1 MDLSLKYF
9 GKHFTILL
17 VDDREE
23 NLYALEK
30 TLQND
35 HLKMIKCLSGEE
47 ALKIALKEDIAL
59 ILLDVQMPGMDGFE
73 VAEILASSKKTKN
86 IPIIFITA
94 ISKEKEFILKGY
106 EKGAVDYIPKPVDSD
121 LLKTKVD
128 LFLKLFEQHRELEKA
143 REELEATNQSLEVKV
158 AQRTKELE
166 ASRELAEKSLKIKEE
181 FLANMSHE
189 IRTPVN
195 AILGFTE
202 LVLKTDLNPEQQENL
217 NAIHISAENLLSI
230 INDILDFSKIE
241 AGKLLLEETSFD
253 LKELLENLVYL
264 LKPTASEKGLLLK
277 LDYDSKTPN
286 LVKGDPV
293 RINQIFTN
301 LLNNAIKFTNK
312 GSVEMSVKP
321 IEIIDKDLLIEFQV
335 KDTGIGIPADKQTHI
350 FESFSQAASDTTR
363 KYGGTGLG
371 LTIVKNLVDLH
382 DKGGITLQSEEGKGS
397 LFTVQLQLKK
407 ASAANIKPKE
417 KSKRIPTS
425 EELGSI
431 HVLLVEDNSMNQALA
446 KKVLEGFGFSVKIAG
461 NGKIALDML
470 KAEDFDIVLMD
481 IQMPEMDGY
490 TATGEI
496 RKNFKGKKAELPIIA
511 MTAHAF
517 AEVQEKC
524 LEAGMN
530 DYISKPF
537 KSKELFEKIA
547 LLVGKEKISTNSL
560 AIEEVEE
567 TTDTTEAQKN
577 SSSPEEFIDLK
588 HLEELS
594 GGNPEFIIEMIDVF
608 LKDTPPE
615 LTLMNEALAAE
626 DWPKLKG
633 VVHKIKP
640 SIAFLGIKKLE
651 GIIFDTEQ
659 YAGKAENLDKIP
671 DLVREI
677 DTICNKAFEELK
689 EKLKSF

>member
-1 MDLSLKYF
+1 MDLSLKYS
-9 GKHFTILL
+9 GKSFAILL

-35 HLKMIKCLSGEE
+35 HLKMIKALSGEE
-47 ALKIALKEDIAL
+47 ALKIALKEDISL

-73 VAEILASSKKTKN
+73 VAEILSGSNKTKN

-128 LFLKLFEQHRELEKA
+128 LFLKLFDQHRELEKA
-143 REELEATNQSLEVKV
+143 QKELENANQSLEQKV
-158 AQRTKELE
+158 FERTKELE

-195 AILGFTE
+195 AIIGFTE
-202 LVLKTDLNPEQQENL
+202 LVLKTDLSPEQQENL
-217 NAIHISAENLLSI
+217 NAIHISAENLLNI

-253 LKELLENLVYL
+253 LKELLENLIYL
-264 LKPTASEKGLLLK
+264 LKPKASEKGLLLK
-277 LDYDSKTPN
+277 LDYDPKVPAT
-286 LVKGDPV
+286 VKGDPV

-301 LLNNAIKFTNK
+301 LINNALKFTNK
-312 GSVEMSVKP
+312 GSVEVTVSP
-321 IEIIDKDLLIEFQV
+321 IEIIENDLLIEFKV
-335 KDTGIGIPADKQTHI
+335 IDTGIGIPADKQTHI

-382 DKGGITLQSEEGKGS
+382 ARGKISLESELNKGS
-397 LFTVQLQLKK
+397 TFTVQLQLQKTNPD
-407 ASAANIKPKE
+407 AIKPKE
-417 KSKRIPTS
+417 QSLKIPTKD
-425 EELGSI
+425 ELGEVK
-431 HVLLVEDNSMNQALA
+431 VLLVEDNRMNQTLA
-446 KKVLEGFGFSVKIAG
+446 KKVLEGFGFTVEIAD
-461 NGKIALDML
+461 NGKIALEKYKL
-470 KAEDFDIVLMD
+470 EHYNIILMD

-490 TATGEI
+490 TATAEI
-496 RKNFKGKKAELPIIA
+496 RNNFPTEKAKVPIIA

-517 AEVQEKC
+517 TGVQEKC
-524 LEAGMN
+524 LEAGMD

-537 KSKELFEKIA
+537 KTKELYKKIA
-547 LLVGKEKISTNSL
+547 FLVSGKNSDGDAL
-560 AIEEVEE
+560 
-567 TTDTTEAQKN
+567 TTDEAVNPDGDENQIPN
-577 SSSPEEFIDLK
+577 DEVINLQ

-594 GGNPEFIIEMIDVF
+594 GGNPDFIVEMINVF
-608 LKDTPPE
+608 LNDTPPE
-615 LTLMNEALAAE
+615 LSLMLQALE
-626 DWPKLKG
+626 EKDWPRVKG
-633 VVHKIKP
+633 IVHKIKP
-640 SIAFLGIKKLE
+640 SIAFMGIKKLE
-651 GIIFDTEQ
+651 ATIFDTEQ
-659 YAGKAENLDKIP
+659 FASQNKNLEQVP

-677 DTICNKAFEELK
+677 DKICNKAFEELR